1 MILVIT
7 RWLIITVAILLASC
21 VVSGIRIDSLLTAII
36 AAGILGLINV
46 FIKPVLIVLTLPLNI
61 ITLGVFTFFINA
73 LLLQLVAYMIPGFEV
88 EGFLA
93 AFLGALIISVVSWL
107 ANHFIVNH
115 NIDRPQRPD
124 YIDLEKGDDGKCRLP
139 RTST

>member
-7 RWLIITVAILLASC
+7 RWLVITVAILLASWL
-21 VVSGIRIDSLLTAII
+21 VSGIRIDSLLTAII

-46 FIKPVLIVLTLPLNI
+46 FIKPVLIILTLPLSI

-107 ANHFIVNH
+107 ANYFIVNH

-124 YIDLEKGDDGKCRLP
+124 YIDLEKGDDGKWR
-139 RTST
+139 

>member
-7 RWLIITVAILLASC
+7 RWLVITVAILLASGF
-21 VVSGIRIDSLLTAII
+21 VSGIRVDSLLTAII

-46 FIKPVLIVLTLPLNI
+46 FIRPVLIILTLPLSI

-73 LLLQLVAYMIPGFEV
+73 LLLELVAYIIPGFEV

-107 ANHFIVNH
+107 ANFFIVRN
-115 NIDRPQRPD
+115 NTGRPQRPD
-124 YIDLEKGDDGKCRLP
+124 YIDMEKGDDGKWR
-139 RTST
+139 

>member
-7 RWLIITVAILLASC
+7 RWLVITVAILLASWLL
-21 VVSGIRIDSLLTAII
+21 SGIRVDSLLTAII

-46 FIKPVLIVLTLPLNI
+46 FIKPVLIILTLPLSI

-107 ANHFIVNH
+107 ANHFIVSH
-115 NIDRPQRPD
+115 NIDRPQKPD
-124 YIDLEKGDDGKCRLP
+124 YIDMEKGDDGKR
-139 RTST
+139 RYTNI

>member
-7 RWLIITVAILLASC
+7 RWLVITMAILLASWF
-21 VVSGIRIDSLLTAII
+21 VSGIRVDSLLTAII

-46 FIKPVLIVLTLPLNI
+46 FIRPVLIILTLPLSI

-73 LLLQLVAYMIPGFEV
+73 LLLELVAYIIPGFEV

-107 ANHFIVNH
+107 ANFFIVN
-115 NIDRPQRPD
+115 NNTGRPQRPD
-124 YIDLEKGDDGKCRLP
+124 YIDMEKGDDGKWR
-139 RTST
+139 

>member
-7 RWLIITVAILLASC
+7 RWLVITAAILLASWF
-21 VVSGIRIDSLLTAII
+21 VSGIRVDSLLTAII

-46 FIKPVLIVLTLPLNI
+46 FIRPVLIILTLPLSI

-73 LLLQLVAYMIPGFEV
+73 LLLELVAYIIPGFEV

-107 ANHFIVNH
+107 ANFFIVSN
-115 NIDRPQRPD
+115 NTGRPQRPD
-124 YIDLEKGDDGKCRLP
+124 YIDMEKGDDGKWR
-139 RTST
+139 

>member
-7 RWLIITVAILLASC
+7 RWLVITIAIVLASKFI
-21 VVSGIRIDSLLTAII
+21 SGIRVDSLLTALI

-46 FIKPVLIVLTLPLNI
+46 FIKPVLIILTLPLSI

-93 AFLGALIISVVSWL
+93 AFLGALMISIVSWL
-107 ANHFIVNH
+107 ANFFIVSN
-115 NIDRPQRPD
+115 NTGRPQKPD
-124 YIDLEKGDDGKCRLP
+124 YIDMEKGDDGKWR
-139 RTST
+139 

>member
-7 RWLIITVAILLASC
+7 RWLIITVAILLASWL
-21 VVSGIRIDSLLTAII
+21 VSGIRVDSLLTAIT

-46 FIKPVLIVLTLPLNI
+46 FIKPVLIILTLPLSI

-115 NIDRPQRPD
+115 NIDRPQKPD
-124 YIDLEKGDDGKCRLP
+124 YIDLEKGDDGKWRQP
-139 RTST
+139 

>member
-1 MILVIT
+1 MISVIT
-7 RWLIITVAILLASC
+7 RWLIITMAILLASWF
-21 VVSGIRIDSLLTAII
+21 VSGIRVDSLLTAII

-46 FIKPVLIVLTLPLNI
+46 FIKPVLIILTLPLSI

-73 LLLQLVAYMIPGFEV
+73 LLLQLVAYIIPGFEV

-107 ANHFIVNH
+107 ANYFIGNQ
-115 NIDRPQRPD
+115 NIERPKRPD
-124 YIDLEKGDDGKCRLP
+124 YIDLEKGDDGKWR
-139 RTST
+139 

>member
-7 RWLIITVAILLASC
+7 RWLVITVAILLASWF
-21 VVSGIRIDSLLTAII
+21 VSGIRVESLLTAII

-46 FIKPVLIVLTLPLNI
+46 FIKPVLIILTLPLSI

-115 NIDRPQRPD
+115 NIDRPQKND
-124 YIDLEKGDDGKCRLP
+124 VIDMEKGDDGKWR
-139 RTST
+139 

>member
-7 RWLIITVAILLASC
+7 RWLIITVAILLASWF
-21 VVSGIRIDSLLTAII
+21 VSGIRIDSLLTAII

-46 FIKPVLIVLTLPLNI
+46 FIKPVLIILTLPLSI

-115 NIDRPQRPD
+115 NIDRPQKND
-124 YIDLEKGDDGKCRLP
+124 VIDMEKGDDGKWR
-139 RTST
+139 